1 MDDHTVAVDATQTPT
16 ALTFADVFNVAVP
29 FIDRHVAEGRGA
41 KVAIRDAAGDVTYAA
56 LAAAVNRAGNALAAL
71 GLDPG
76 DRVLMVVKDCP
87 AFFYLFW
94 GAIKAGFVPVPLN
107 TLLRAP
113 DYRFVIENS
122 RAACIVWSPEFATE
136 VEPALAE
143 ATHRPACTLPVEGE
157 GESFAARLAAASDA
171 LRPAP
176 ATADD
181 PAFWLY
187 TSGSTGTPKGG
198 VHRHRDM
205 VVTSQYFGVD
215 TLGITS
221 DDVHFSAAKL
231 FFAYGLGNGM
241 TFPALDRRHGGSPR
255 PPADAGHDVC
265 HHRSVP
271 ADRLLRRADALRR
284 AAPSAGERGAG
295 SRERASLRLGG
306 RAAAGGDPRT
316 LARHHGARHR
326 GRNRHHRDPAHLH
339 LQPPRCGGAGDEWY
353 ARAGLRG
360 APRRRRG
367 AGRGA
372 RRDRQPADPRASL
385 IAEYWGEPERTA
397 AAFDGEWLR
406 TGDTYRIDANGCY
419 VCCGRSDDMLKVGG
433 IWVSPVEI
441 EARLIAHSAVLEAA
455 VVGRADDDGLIKPE
469 AWVVLAGGQI
479 ASERLSEALVA
490 HCKAGLARYKY
501 PRWLRYVDTSAQD
514 RDRQDS
520 ALQAARGRLTL
531 RAPSCVTAQ
540 PNVCFISV
548 SPLESRRRNAVR
560 GGDGLPWVRSSSE
573 RSFRRSGSPARRMRT
588 STSKPSSTRTMSRGL
603 AMTRSG

>member
-1 MDDHTVAVDATQTPT
+1 MAGNRHGRSHRRGRCAETPT

-71 GLDPG
+71 GLGPG

-122 RAACIVWSPEFATE
+122 RAACVVWSPEFAGE

-143 ATHRPACTLPVEGE
+143 AAHRPAHALPAEGE
-157 GESFAARLAAASDA
+157 ADSFADRLAAETDA
-171 LRPAP
+171 LAPAP
-176 ATADD
+176 TSADD

-215 TLGITS
+215 TLGITA
-221 DDVHFSAAKL
+221 DDSHFSAAKL
-231 FFAYGLGNGM
+231 FFAYGLGNAM
-241 TFPALDRRHGGSPR
+241 TFPLWTGGTAVLLGH
-255 PPADAGHDVC
+255 PADAGDHV
-265 HHRSVP
+265 
-271 ADRLLRRADALRR
+271 
-284 AAPSAGERGAG
+284 
-295 SRERASLRLGG
+295 
-306 RAAAGGDPRT
+306 
-316 LARHHGARHR
+316 
-326 GRNRHHRDPAHLH
+326 RHHRRRSGPPSTTACRRFTPPSCKRWRARRRTSPACASASR
-339 LQPPRCGGAGDEWY
+339 PASRCRRRSSSA
-353 ARAGLRG
+353 G
-360 APRRRRG
+360 APATGLDIVDGIGTTEILHIFISNRPGAVVPGTSGTPVPGYEARLVDDDGRDVAPGETGNLLIRG
-367 AGRGA
+367 R
-372 RRDRQPADPRASL
+372 SL

-406 TGDTYRIDANGCY
+406 TGDTYLIDANGCY

-441 EARLIAHSAVLEAA
+441 EARLIAHPAVLEAA
-455 VVGRADDDGLIKPE
+455 VVGRADADGLIKPE
-469 AWVVLAGGQI
+469 AWIVLADEQTAG
-479 ASERLSEALVA
+479 ERLSEALVD

-501 PRWLRYVDTSAQD
+501 PRWLRYVD
-514 RDRQDS
+514 
-520 ALQAARGRLTL
+520 AL
-531 RAPSCVTAQ
+531 PKTATGKIQ
-540 PNVCFISV
+540 RYK
-548 SPLESRRRNAVR
+548 LR
-560 GGDGLPWVRSSSE
+560 GGG
-573 RSFRRSGSPARRMRT
+573 
-588 STSKPSSTRTMSRGL
+588 
-603 AMTRSG
+603 